1 MTESDESVPEAE
13 VPEYLADA
21 AEPEEEPPSVPRTG
35 VLRLAWHIKQ
45 AYRVARA

>member
-21 AEPEEEPPSVPRTG
+21 AEPEEEAPSVPRTG
-35 VLRLAWHIKQ
+35 VGVSAKS
-45 AYRVARA
+45 VRA